1 MTLIFFVSKMAVR
14 MFVFSDPL
22 SIVIFLI
29 IFAWLGALTFLLA
42 RLLETFT
49 ALTRGVDKS
58 DLKTVLDEILSSM
71 KKSQAADAELNQKL
85 LEMKAE
91 ALNGIQ
97 KVGLVRYN
105 PFADTG
111 GNQSF
116 VLALLDGKNN
126 GFVIT
131 SLHSREATRVFAKPV
146 VQGKKSE
153 YEFSKEEKE
162 AIAEA
167 LKDRIQ

>member
-1 MTLIFFVSKMAVR
+1 MAIK
-14 MFVFSDPL
+14 MFVLSDVL
-22 SIVIFLI
+22 SVIISLIV
-29 IFAWLGALTFLLA
+29 FAWLGTLSFLLF
-42 RLLETFT
+42 RLLQTF
-49 ALTRGVDKS
+49 AKLTKGVEGE
-58 DLKTVLDEILSSM
+58 DLKSILDEILSST
-71 KKSQAADAELNQKL
+71 KQNRVADAELNQKL
-85 LEMKAE
+85 LEMKSE
-91 ALNGIQ
+91 ALKGVQ

-116 VLALLDGKNN
+116 ALALLDGKNS

-131 SLHSREATRVFAKPV
+131 SLHSRESTRVFAKPV
-146 VQGKKSE
+146 VQGKESE

-167 LKDRIQ
+167 QKCISR